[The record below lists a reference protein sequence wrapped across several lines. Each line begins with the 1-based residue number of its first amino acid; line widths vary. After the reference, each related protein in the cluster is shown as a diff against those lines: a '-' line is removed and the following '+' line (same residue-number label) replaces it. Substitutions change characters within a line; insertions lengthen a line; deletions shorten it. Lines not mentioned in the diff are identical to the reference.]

1 MATQAPSPPTVLLAA
16 KLGEEDTV
24 ELIVTAEEVA
34 RRLGLPVPL
43 TDEVRQR
50 IETAVEDAQDT
61 LVAHLGRPLLP
72 VQYTESG
79 VRADTGGWILSHA
92 PVVAVISAVP
102 DTNSSPIPSPG
113 LPTYTVTYIAGIDA
127 RTDPETAPLRL
138 WVRATACHH
147 PLLAD
152 APVRQRRIASASV
165 EGQSVTYDTAAE
177 PPVLLAPP
185 DLATT
190 DRWRLRGRRAYQDPV
205 RPNPP
210 GLTIPG
216 RP

>member
-1 MATQAPSPPTVLLAA
+1 M
-16 KLGEEDTV
+16 
-24 ELIVTAEEVA
+24 ELIVTAEEIA
-34 RRLGLPVPL
+34 RRLGITVPL
-43 TDEVRQR
+43 SEGTRQR
-50 IETAVEDAQDT
+50 IETAIEDAQDT

-79 VRADTGGWILSHA
+79 VHAGTDGWVLHHA
-92 PVVAVISAVP
+92 PLIAVISAVL
-102 DTNSSPIPSPG
+102 DTGTPSGPFG
-113 LPTYTVTYIAGIDA
+113 SPTYTITYTAGIDA
-127 RTDPETAPLRL
+127 RADPQTAPLRL

-152 APVRQRRIASASV
+152 APVRQRRVSSASV

-185 DLATT
+185 DLDTI
-190 DRWRLRGRRAYQDPV
+190 DRWRLRGRRIYQAPI

-210 GLTIPG
+210 GLTIRGGYGTG
-216 RP
+216 RL

>member
-1 MATQAPSPPTVLLAA
+1 MATQARPPPTVLLAA
-16 KLGEEDTV
+16 KLREEDTV

-43 TDEVRQR
+43 TDDARQR
-50 IETAVEDAQDT
+50 IETAIEDAQDT

-79 VRADTGGWILSHA
+79 VRADTSGWILSHA
-92 PVVAVISAVP
+92 PVITVISATP
-102 DTNSSPIPSPG
+102 DLETSPTASFGP
-113 LPTYTVTYIAGIDA
+113 PTYTVIYIAGIDA

-165 EGQSVTYDTAAE
+165 EGQSITYDTAAE
-177 PPVLLAPP
+177 PPVLLVAP

-190 DRWRLRGRRAYQDPV
+190 DRWRLRGRRVYQAPV

-216 RP
+216 GR

>member
-1 MATQAPSPPTVLLAA
+1 M
-16 KLGEEDTV
+16 

-43 TDEVRQR
+43 ADEVRQR
-50 IETAVEDAQDT
+50 VETAVEDAQET

-79 VRADTGGWILSHA
+79 IRASTSGWILSHA
-92 PVVAVISAVP
+92 PVITVISAVP
-102 DTNSSPIPSPG
+102 DATSLPTPSFG
-113 LPTYTVTYIAGIDA
+113 TPTYTVTYIAGIDA
-127 RTDPETAPLRL
+127 STDPETAPLRL

-152 APVRQRRIASASV
+152 APLRQRRIASASV

-190 DRWRLRGRRAYQDPV
+190 DRWRLRGRRVYQDPV

-210 GLTIPG
+210 GLTVPG
-216 RP
+216 GP

>member
-1 MATQAPSPPTVLLAA
+1 M
-16 KLGEEDTV
+16 
-24 ELIVTAEEVA
+24 ELIVEVEEVA
-34 RRLGLPVPL
+34 RRLGMPLPL
-43 TDEVRQR
+43 TDDARQR
-50 IETAVEDAQDT
+50 IETAVEDAQDA

-72 VQYTESG
+72 LQYTESG
-79 VRADTGGWILSHA
+79 VVAGSDGWLLSHR
-92 PVVAVISAVP
+92 PVITVTSAVP
-102 DTNSSPIPSPG
+102 DISSLSTPTFG
-113 LPTYTVTYIAGIDA
+113 LPTYTVTYTAGIDA

-147 PLLAD
+147 PMLAD
-152 APVRQRRIASASV
+152 APARQRRVASASV

-177 PPVLLAPP
+177 PPLLLAPP

-190 DRWRLRGRRAYQDPV
+190 DRWRLRGRRTYQAPV

-216 RP
+216 GQ

>member
-1 MATQAPSPPTVLLAA
+1 M
-16 KLGEEDTV
+16 
-24 ELIVTAEEVA
+24 ELIIAVEEIA
-34 RRLGLPVPL
+34 RRLGLPTPL
-43 TDEVRQR
+43 PDDTRQH
-50 IETAVEDAQDT
+50 IETAVEDAQET

-79 VRADTGGWILSHA
+79 VLAGAHGWVLGHG
-92 PVVAVISAVP
+92 PVIAVISAVL
-102 DTNSSPIPSPG
+102 DAGPSPVTSFG
-113 LPTYTVTYIAGIDA
+113 QPTYTVTYTAGIDA

-152 APVRQRRIASASV
+152 VPARKRRIASASV
-165 EGQSVTYDTAAE
+165 EGQSVTYDTASE

-190 DRWRLRGRRAYQDPV
+190 DRWRLRGRRVHQAPV

-216 RP
+216 GR